1 MSKINCHFKDEVK
14 KVYIYQNLITFKKRI
29 LKDFNESIDNID
41 YLYLTAIDN
50 SFSAI
55 FKIENQIDYNSI
67 IYDLNVNNIF
77 CKLIKN
83 PISNNLIENEKHQL
97 NEKIKEAKNLISQL
111 KKDIE
116 FYKYK
121 YNFVNSQY
129 TSLKRDF
136 DIFKIESKNTF
147 DDIKNL
153 LAQEENIFNS
163 QLNDNEISKSIIIL
177 SDNDNKNDEISIN
190 DNFKILKKSENNND
204 IKKKNENKKNN
215 NNNFNYDDINQENI
229 LNNSFKLI
237 NDNLSQEMNLLS
249 IECDKKPIYKKKKE
263 INIKNPII
271 ITVIVKN
278 NSKIPIPATEIICDQ
293 DPKSNLFIFNTI
305 INNGNEIL
313 PYTKI
318 NVNLFVY
325 FKNYENIK
333 TGLNTISIYLKKK
346 RDNEL
351 IGEKEKIEIIIE
363 DDNENENSI
372 SSNSIIQNSLK
383 ENSII
388 SE

>member
-1 MSKINCHFKDEVK
+1 M
-14 KVYIYQNLITFKKRI
+14 
-29 LKDFNESIDNID
+29 
-41 YLYLTAIDN
+41 
-50 SFSAI
+50 
-55 FKIENQIDYNSI
+55 
-67 IYDLNVNNIF
+67 NV
-77 CKLIKN
+77 IK
-83 PISNNLIENEKHQL
+83 
-97 NEKIKEAKNLISQL
+97 
-111 KKDIE
+111 
-116 FYKYK
+116 
-121 YNFVNSQY
+121 SQY
-129 TSLKRDF
+129 
-136 DIFKIESKNTF
+136 I
-147 DDIKNL
+147 
-153 LAQEENIFNS
+153 
-163 QLNDNEISKSIIIL
+163 
-177 SDNDNKNDEISIN
+177 
-190 DNFKILKKSENNND
+190 
-204 IKKKNENKKNN
+204 
-215 NNNFNYDDINQENI
+215 
-229 LNNSFKLI
+229 
-237 NDNLSQEMNLLS
+237 
-249 IECDKKPIYKKKKE
+249 KKKKE

>member
-1 MSKINCHFKDEVK
+1 M
-14 KVYIYQNLITFKKRI
+14 
-29 LKDFNESIDNID
+29 
-41 YLYLTAIDN
+41 
-50 SFSAI
+50 
-55 FKIENQIDYNSI
+55 
-67 IYDLNVNNIF
+67 
-77 CKLIKN
+77 
-83 PISNNLIENEKHQL
+83 
-97 NEKIKEAKNLISQL
+97 
-111 KKDIE
+111 
-116 FYKYK
+116 
-121 YNFVNSQY
+121 
-129 TSLKRDF
+129 
-136 DIFKIESKNTF
+136 
-147 DDIKNL
+147 
-153 LAQEENIFNS
+153 
-163 QLNDNEISKSIIIL
+163 
-177 SDNDNKNDEISIN
+177 
-190 DNFKILKKSENNND
+190 SENNND
-204 IKKKNENKKNN
+204 IKKNNENKKNN

-263 INIKNPII
+263 INNKNPII

-278 NSKIPIPATEIICDQ
+278 NSKIPIPAAEIICDQ

-313 PYTKI
+313 AYTKI

>member
-1 MSKINCHFKDEVK
+1 MSKINCHFKDEIK

-29 LKDFNESIDNID
+29 LKDFNENIDNID
-41 YLYLTAIDN
+41 KLHLTAIDN
-50 SFSAI
+50 SFSVI

-77 CKLIKN
+77 CKLIEN
-83 PISNNLIENEKHQL
+83 PISNNLIENEKYQL

-111 KKDIE
+111 KKDVE

-121 YNFVNSQY
+121 YNFVNSKY
-129 TSLKRDF
+129 NSLKRDF
-136 DIFKIESKNTF
+136 DKFKIKSKNTF
-147 DDIKNL
+147 NDIKNI
-153 LAQEENIFNS
+153 LAQEENNFNS
-163 QLNDNEISKSIIIL
+163 QIYDNEIIIQS
-177 SDNDNKNDEISIN
+177 SDNDNKIDEISSN
-190 DNFKILKKSENNND
+190 DNFKLLNMS
-204 IKKKNENKKNN
+204 KNII
-215 NNNFNYDDINQENI
+215 NNNFNYDDINQENT

-237 NDNLSQEMNLLS
+237 SSNFSQEMILLS

-263 INIKNPII
+263 INNKNPII

-278 NSKIPIPATEIICDQ
+278 NGRIPIPAAEIVCDQ

-313 PYTKI
+313 ANTKI

-325 FKNYENIK
+325 FKNYEKIK

-363 DDNENENSI
+363 DDNENEDSI

-383 ENSII
+383 EILINS
-388 SE
+388 E

>member
-177 SDNDNKNDEISIN
+177 SDNDNKNDEISIKN
-190 DNFKILKKSENNND
+190 NFKLLKKSENIND
-204 IKKKNENKKNN
+204 IKKNNENKKNN

-249 IECDKKPIYKKKKE
+249 IECDKKPIYKKKKR
-263 INIKNPII
+263 NK
-271 ITVIVKN
+271 
-278 NSKIPIPATEIICDQ
+278 
-293 DPKSNLFIFNTI
+293 
-305 INNGNEIL
+305 
-313 PYTKI
+313 Y
-318 NVNLFVY
+318 
-325 FKNYENIK
+325 
-333 TGLNTISIYLKKK
+333 
-346 RDNEL
+346 
-351 IGEKEKIEIIIE
+351 
-363 DDNENENSI
+363 
-372 SSNSIIQNSLK
+372 
-383 ENSII
+383 
-388 SE
+388 